1 MYPNDSLDA
10 ALQPGDGAQSPPAD
24 AQPITLPPA
33 NDTAAPAVSPVSS
46 ALPPSPLAM
55 EESEQKAPASRGI
68 RVALP
73 IAILIA
79 VIALLV
85 GGGVGYFVHTVITA
99 PALES
104 YAAMQSSATATAA
117 KAASA
122 AATATSVAATVVA
135 QQPAQQPANM
145 KELLALLVGKT
156 RHFRGNANA
165 PVTLLEFSDFQ

>member
-1 MYPNDSLDA
+1 MYPNDNPDA
-10 ALQPGDGAQSPPAD
+10 GARPGDTAQSPPPD
-24 AQPITLPPA
+24 TQPIAEPPA
-33 NDTAAPAVSPVSS
+33 GGSAGPAVSQVLP
-46 ALPPSPLAM
+46 ALPVTPLAV
-55 EESEQKAPASRGI
+55 EESEQKAPASRGV

-79 VIALLV
+79 VIALLL
-85 GGGVGYFVHTVITA
+85 GGAAGYFAHTIMTA

-104 YAAMQSSATATAA
+104 FAALQRTATTTAA
-117 KAASA
+117 NAASA
-122 AATATSVAATVVA
+122 AATATSVAATAVA
-135 QQPAQQPANM
+135 QQPAQQPASM